1 MCVVIIIKEQGGD
14 VVSLG
19 FSRGVSEIE
28 SCPLM
33 GKLHEGSKR
42 ISAVAGRVASQGLT
56 LNLCSRATIPFVP
69 LTVRRTAEMSQ
80 NISQRETFIIYFD
93 GEEFAGI
100 RQSSHT

>member
-56 LNLCSRATIPFVP
+56 LNLCSRATIRFVP
-69 LTVRRTAEMSQ
+69 SVRRTAEMSQ